1 VEKVDVNLKKA
12 RGFLT
17 LKADARLEP
26 EQMRLAVVKAGFTP
40 RDVTFTAVGHLV
52 QQEGK
57 ALFKVQG
64 SGQLIPL
71 EANAQLTALQQAVGS
86 GDKLVSVTARIPADQ
101 EVAQIE
107 QFTVP

>member
-1 VEKVDVNLKKA
+1 MEKVDVNLKKA

-17 LKADARLEP
+17 LKSDARLEP

-57 ALFKVQG
+57 ALFNVQG
-64 SGQLIPL
+64 SGQLIPQRI
-71 EANAQLTALQQAVGS
+71 AAVEREPWRS
-86 GDKLVSVTARIPADQ
+86 SRDEP
-101 EVAQIE
+101 
-107 QFTVP
+107 